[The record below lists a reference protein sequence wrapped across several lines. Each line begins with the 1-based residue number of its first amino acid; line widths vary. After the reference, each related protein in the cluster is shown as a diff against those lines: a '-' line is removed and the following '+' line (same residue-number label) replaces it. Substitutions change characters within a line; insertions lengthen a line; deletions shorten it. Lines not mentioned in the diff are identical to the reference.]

1 MAAKKIRLNALL
13 SLSESDFL
21 ECIGGIYEN
30 TPTIVQQFYTDHL
43 QQRLVDDATIDDNNN
58 NNVAA
63 ITKGRIINVKILF
76 DEIRHYV
83 DEGLSGD
90 ERLALLRA
98 HPDLCAA
105 LLKKMKSQQQEEGN
119 DGELTAESRLEQRR
133 SGLSSLTPEELQKF
147 IHLNEEYKSK
157 FNIPFILAVRNA
169 TKYTVLCA
177 IERRV
182 HSSYETEIST
192 ALSQVH
198 NIAWMRLLAI
208 VDPPFIRKDGIE
220 EVDVG
225 HGGFLTCHILDTAHG
240 VPAKGMH
247 VELNRLEEMNADEET
262 MNKQEGEQSPRQNNY
277 HRTLLTSFVSNTDGR
292 SGAPL
297 LSGPKFAVGRYEL
310 SFYVGDYFASCGTSL
325 AGTPFLDIVPVQFGI
340 DDPTSHYHVPLLVSP
355 WSYSTYRGS

>member
-1 MAAKKIRLNALL
+1 MAAKKIRLDALL

-30 TPTIVQQFYTDHL
+30 TPTIVQQFYNDHL
-43 QQRLVDDATIDDNNN
+43 QQRRRGDDATIDDSI
-58 NNVAA
+58 NVAA
-63 ITKGRIINVKILF
+63 ITKGRITNVKILF
-76 DEIRHYV
+76 DEIRRYV
-83 DEGLSGD
+83 DEGLSGE

-105 LLKKMKSQQQEEGN
+105 LLKKMDKN
-119 DGELTAESRLEQRR
+119 NELTAESRLEQRR

-147 IHLNEEYKSK
+147 IILNEEYKSK

-182 HSSYETEIST
+182 HSNYETEIAT

-208 VDPPFIRKDGIE
+208 VDPPLVVKGDGMEI
-220 EVDVG
+220 DVG

-240 VPAKGMH
+240 VPARGMH
-247 VELNRLEEMNADEET
+247 VELYRLEEMNADTEIV
-262 MNKQEGEQSPRQNNY
+262 NKQGGEQVPRQNNY

-292 SGAPL
+292 SGGPL
-297 LSGPKFAVGRYEL
+297 LSGPEFAVGRYEL
-310 SFYVGDYFASCGTSL
+310 SFYAGDYFASCGTSL